1 MNCGFWIK
9 LNTKKIWRK
18 VTINIVIS
26 SNAFS
31 TFGAKGI
38 RHDLEVCF
46 SRAEPRRGAPLKHG
60 APKIRSQIKTCSK
73 LTYQEEI
80 IFFED
85 GRDRRVLPDPLNRKS
100 EQLYFLFF
108 IENCPLYWGTRKIFY
123 HIIQYLKTD
132 NRCYE
137 LNILL
142 IPSLFNYP
150 SFMVLCYFE
159 SIKPPDHQKELLKII
174 KKVLIVK

>member
-1 MNCGFWIK
+1 M
-9 LNTKKIWRK
+9 
-18 VTINIVIS
+18 TINIS
-26 SNAFS
+26 SNAFR

-100 EQLYFLFF
+100 EQLYFFF
-108 IENCPLYWGTRKIFY
+108 FFLKTALRNEGRERFFY

-132 NRCYE
+132 SRCDE
-137 LNILL
+137 LNILK
-142 IPSLFNYP
+142 IPIIFSYP
-150 SFMVLCYFE
+150 SFMVFCNFE
-159 SIKPPDHQKELLKII
+159 SIKPLDHQRSR
-174 KKVLIVK
+174 